1 MDDIISSFERP
12 LTHIFISNI
21 VYFTLNILGE
31 DGKFVIAGNPIKIQG
46 VDDLTIRPNAP
57 LLNGDR
63 EKILMFADVV
73 KSKL

>member
-1 MDDIISSFERP
+1 M
-12 LTHIFISNI
+12 
-21 VYFTLNILGE
+21 LGE

-46 VDDLTIRPNAP
+46 VDDLTVRPNAP
-57 LLNGDR
+57 TLNGDR